1 VFLDCPLFFFS
12 KFRVINIAMQTTLKT
27 PIVFTGWG
35 LHTGRLAQLTIC
47 PAMADQGFWFCR
59 TDISVGNNLVQARW
73 DAVQPSS
80 LCTTL
85 ANKDGVTVS
94 TVEHLLAAL
103 VGCGVHNALIEIDGP
118 EVPILDGSAL
128 AFVRGLVRCGLRVLS
143 VPVHALEVLKPVSI
157 MSGNSTATLVP
168 FDCLRI
174 DFQINFD
181 DSAIGSQ
188 YKSLRLVNS
197 SFARELCDSRTFC
210 CKGDI
215 DRMQANGKALGGS
228 PGDNAVV
235 FDGALVA
242 SPGGLRHPDE
252 PLRHKMLDAV
262 GDLALAG
269 VPLIGHYTGV
279 RAGHSLTNRLLNK
292 LFTTS
297 GATRMITCDRRITER
312 LPGFGLVWEE
322 IPVVV

>member
-1 VFLDCPLFFFS
+1 MSF
-12 KFRVINIAMQTTLKT
+12 VI
-27 PIVFTGWG
+27 
-35 LHTGRLAQLTIC
+35 
-47 PAMADQGFWFCR
+47 
-59 TDISVGNNLVQARW
+59 
-73 DAVQPSS
+73 AVHF
-80 LCTTL
+80 
-85 ANKDGVTVS
+85 A
-94 TVEHLLAAL
+94 
-103 VGCGVHNALIEIDGP
+103 
-118 EVPILDGSAL
+118 
-128 AFVRGLVRCGLRVLS
+128 VR
-143 VPVHALEVLKPVSI
+143 
-157 MSGNSTATLVP
+157 
-168 FDCLRI
+168 
-174 DFQINFD
+174 
-181 DSAIGSQ
+181 
-188 YKSLRLVNS
+188 
-197 SFARELCDSRTFC
+197 
-210 CKGDI
+210 GDI

-269 VPLIGHYTGV
+269 VPINWDTTPECGQ
-279 RAGHSLTNRLLNK
+279 GHSLTNRLLNK